1 MTTETLGSFVSID
14 QSNIKNTKSSVKQL
28 IDIVQSDIASVSGDS
43 TRKSYEVFTSGGT
56 GQNNITSSLHQ
67 TVFDQ
72 DFTLGTSNPL
82 FDITVGSLMEI
93 DGTNVEINGET
104 SHGGNT
110 YTLDGDSKLN
120 DPGVSTSMVRE
131 KVNVYKQFAQTLL
144 GDAEKAFFT
153 PHDATEEVDLVQ
165 NPSNAGTRP
174 KKIKGAV
181 FICFRRLFTRD
192 NIDKQSFVMRLH
204 KEASKLYSDFRNTDA
219 ANRETGESTVNISTK
234 ADINAGDNNTA
245 YTISDSTERQV
256 SVISG
261 EVATLQDSNSNNIGL
276 IYYDSGVIVLDA
288 ERAFDENQN
297 IRGAIDS
304 CLANQTIDK
313 KYVLYA
319 HQDGQ
324 DANTAQYYHPV
335 YTTTQEGDGR
345 QVLGEGATTW
355 QPLDKDGN
363 GSGVART
370 FYVVTADNVA
380 GTPTRPNVDY
390 PVFLNGDTFTNDT
403 SNYYDSVTLTA
414 NKEILFNGKLFP
426 DLWVSGTIDD
436 IVDHIC
442 ETRFGRGTN
451 SAITF
456 RNETVINSSLVFCRA
471 APSQLNYSTNPSYK
485 DASGKLIATES
496 NGEPFSYVTTV
507 GLYDSESNLVAV
519 AKTSRPIEKNPE
531 TDLSIRIRLDY

>member
-1 MTTETLGSFVSID
+1 MTIETLGSFVSID
-14 QSNIKNTKSSVKQL
+14 ESNIRNTKSSVKQL

-82 FDITVGSLMEI
+82 FDITVGSRMEVT
-93 DGTNVEINGET
+93 DNDVKINGET
-104 SHGGNT
+104 SHGGNA
-110 YTLDGDSKLN
+110 YTLDNDGKLN
-120 DPGVSTSMVRE
+120 DPGISTSMVRE

-144 GDAEKAFFT
+144 GDADQAFFT
-153 PHDATEEVDLVQ
+153 PHGATEED
-165 NPSNAGTRP
+165 AGTSA
-174 KKIKGAV
+174 KEIKGAV

-192 NIDKQSFVMRLH
+192 NIDKQSFSMRLH
-204 KEASKLYSDFRNTDA
+204 KEASKLYSDFRSTVTSS
-219 ANRETGESTVNISTK
+219 RETGESTTNISAK
-234 ADINAGDNNTA
+234 ADINTNDNHSS
-245 YTISDSTERQV
+245 YTISDSVKRENNV
-256 SVISG
+256 VAG
-261 EVATLQDSNSNNIGL
+261 EVATLQDSNNNNIGL
-276 IYYDSGVIVLDA
+276 IYYDSGIIVLDV
-288 ERAFDENQN
+288 ERAFDKNQI

-304 CLANQTIDK
+304 CLANQIIDE

-319 HQDGQ
+319 HKSNEPAG
-324 DANTAQYYHPV
+324 TAKYYDPV
-335 YTTTQEGDGR
+335 YTETADGRGVLGGDG
-345 QVLGEGATTW
+345 TTW

-363 GSGVART
+363 ASGAART
-370 FYVVTADNVA
+370 FYIVTSNNSNNSISN
-380 GTPTRPNVDY
+380 GTVTRPDVDY
-390 PVFLNGDTFTNDT
+390 PLYLDGATFTNDT

-414 NKEILFNGKLFP
+414 SKEILFNGKLFP
-426 DLWVSGTIDD
+426 NLWVSGTIDD

-471 APSQLNYSTNPSYK
+471 APSQLNYSTNPTYT
-485 DASGKLIATES
+485 DASGNLIATES

-507 GLYDSESNLVAV
+507 GLYDSNSNLVAV